1 MLSKVK
7 LVNQITTTACRITG
21 ETPSA
26 ISVIELSGPA
36 SSAWIDRHWTP
47 AKSLSGLTMD
57 AIRYG
62 EFHCD
67 QAVGESIIVCRTSEN
82 RYELHCHG
90 GKLAAQSIL
99 NMMAAEGIVIE
110 TYENWCERNCD
121 DPLIAQ
127 ATMGLVKAK
136 TIRTSRIL
144 LDQQKGASVRAL
156 KQIDAAILQGEMQL
170 ARRLAD
176 EIRIWNDL
184 GLHLIEPFEILLCG
198 PPNVGK
204 SSLLNRLL
212 GYQRAIV
219 HEQAGTTRDML
230 AEETSIDGWP
240 VRIQDSAG
248 IRTAGDV
255 IEKEGVRRA
264 IHASRT
270 ADLQLILVDPAE
282 GWTTEH
288 QHLLDL
294 NPSRSLIVETKSDV
308 RLENKTCSNPR
319 AEANIRPIRVSSV
332 SGEGIPELLQAI
344 SKRLVP
350 TIPPAGQAVLFTTR
364 QQQSL
369 EDRFSVRIT
378 SR

>member
-1 MLSKVK
+1 

-36 SSAWIDRHWTP
+36 SSAWIDRHWTS

>member
-1 MLSKVK
+1 

-47 AKSLSGLTMD
+47 AKSLRGLTMD

-99 NMMAAEGIVIE
+99 NMMATEGIVIE

-136 TIRTSRIL
+136 TIRTARIL

-176 EIRIWNDL
+176 EIRVWNDL

-230 AEETSIDGWP
+230 AEESSIDGWP

-270 ADLQLILVDPAE
+270 ADLLLILVDPAE

-294 NPSRSLIVETKSDV
+294 NPSRSLMVETKSDV
-308 RLENKTCSNPR
+308 TLENKTCSYHQ
-319 AEANIRPIRVSSV
+319 AEANTRPIRVSSV
-332 SGEGIPELLQAI
+332 SGDGIPELLQAI

-350 TIPPAGQAVLFTTR
+350 TIPPAGQAVLITTL

-369 EDRFSVRIT
+369 EDRFSDRIT